1 MTTGTRFDRLQGF
14 LYISPW
20 LLGFVVLSAYPFISA
35 VVYSLTDFDLFTI
48 RVVGVD
54 NYVRILRDDPLFR
67 QSLSAT
73 IRYTLL
79 AVPAKLVLALILAL
93 MLNRAFALVGL
104 FRGIFYLP
112 SILGGSVALSI
123 LWRFLFR
130 PDGLV
135 NTFLAVAGVPAI
147 NWLGDPRL
155 ALYTIAL
162 LPLWQLGSPM
172 VLFLAGLKTIP
183 RTLYESA
190 AIDGT
195 GPMRRFLHI
204 TLPLLSPVVLFNLV
218 MQTIDILQLFTP
230 AYVTTQGG
238 PAHATYLYSLLLY
251 DTAFRDLKMGYA
263 SALSWVLFSV
273 IMVFTLVFFRTSRR
287 WAFYNE

>member
-48 RVVGVD
+48 RFVGVD